1 MTADERIVLAAVCL
15 TSIVLPLDFAGA
27 AVAAPAIAR
36 DLGGGPVAIAWIVNA
51 FMLSFGACV
60 MAAGALADA
69 YGRKRV
75 FVVGAAVFALTSV
88 GVAVA
93 PSIAVLDG
101 QRALQG
107 LGGAAMLA
115 GGSAILAQALAGP
128 ARVRAFSLLGT
139 TFGIGLAFGP
149 SLGGVLLRAAG
160 WRAVFVPG
168 IVVAVFAIVV
178 GAPRIRESRDPAAR
192 GLDLPGTAAFT
203 AALAVFTCG
212 LLEGPERG
220 WTDLA
225 VIALF
230 VGALAL
236 AAAFVVIERRA
247 ARPMLELS
255 LFRYPRFLGVQA
267 LPLGTACCYV
277 VLLIVLPA
285 RFIAIEGRGEA
296 ASGVLMLALS
306 APMLVI
312 PFAAAV
318 ATRWIAPGWIAALGL
333 ALGAL
338 GLVWLGD
345 VPLHAPAAVLVPPML
360 ALGCGAA
367 LPWGLMDGLA
377 VSVVPSERAGMAA
390 GIFGTTRVA
399 GEGVVLA
406 AARALLATLT
416 TSSVAAGD
424 LSRAHD
430 AAVAAARYAG
440 AFHTL
445 CIALAWATLAAA
457 VCVVVCVRSS
467 SRAASDSRSASASTH
482 STHCHSSSSP
492 RGS

>member
-1 MTADERIVLAAVCL
+1 VTADQRVVLAAVCL

-36 DLGGGPVAIAWIVNA
+36 DLGGGPVAAAWIVNA
-51 FMLSFGACV
+51 FMLCFGACV

-75 FVVGAAVFALTSV
+75 FVAGAALFAATSV
-88 GVAVA
+88 GVAAA
-93 PSIAVLDG
+93 PSITALDAW
-101 QRALQG
+101 RALQG

-115 GGSAILAQALAGP
+115 GGTAILAHALAGP
-128 ARVRAFSLLGT
+128 ARLRAFSWLGT

-149 SLGGVLLRAAG
+149 SLGGLLLRAAG

-168 IVVAVFAIVV
+168 IAVALFALGV
-178 GAPRIRESRDPAAR
+178 GAPRIRESRDPDAR

-203 AALAVFTCG
+203 AALALFTCG
-212 LLEGPERG
+212 LIEGPERG
-220 WTDLA
+220 WADLA
-225 VIALF
+225 VCALF
-230 VGALAL
+230 AGALGL
-236 AAAFVVIERRA
+236 AAAFVAIERRA

-255 LFRYPRFLGVQA
+255 LFRYPRFLGIQA

-285 RFIAIEGRGEA
+285 RFIAVEGRGEA

-306 APMLVI
+306 APMLAV
-312 PFAAAV
+312 PFAAAA
-318 ATRWIAPGWIAALGL
+318 ATRWFAPGVVSAVGLG
-333 ALGAL
+333 LGAL
-338 GLVWLGD
+338 GLVWLAG
-345 VPLHAPAAVLVPPML
+345 VPLHAPAAALAPPML
-360 ALGCGAA
+360 AIGCGAA
-367 LPWGLMDGLA
+367 MPWGLMDGLA
-377 VSVVPSERAGMAA
+377 VSVVPTERAGMAA

-430 AAVAAARYAG
+430 AAVAAAHYAG

-445 CIALAWATLAAA
+445 CVALAIATLAAA
-457 VCVVVCVRSS
+457 ACVVICIL
-467 SRAASDSRSASASTH
+467 
-482 STHCHSSSSP
+482 SP
-492 RGS
+492 